1 MLPSRRHTNQMPASP
16 GPVGSPRD
24 DGPSWATLD
33 YPPAP
38 ESLPDTK
45 AESGAYALEFAQS
58 EQELDDI
65 LRLRFEVFNIELGE
79 GLDESFITG
88 RDEDDLDRV
97 FHHLLIRS
105 TRTGEVVGT
114 YRMQIRAMAERYAGF
129 YSAGEFDLR
138 GLTEDVLDQAVEI
151 GRACVAKDH
160 RNGRVL
166 HLLWRGLASYLTCN
180 DKRYLF
186 GCCSLTSQ
194 DRALGARVHRYL
206 EREGY
211 LWPSGTVAPLPEL
224 ACPANDVD
232 DDSTEAVHI
241 PALFQSYLNLGATV
255 CGPPAI
261 DTLFKTIDFLVLFDK
276 TKLSA
281 RAFRSLFA

>member
-1 MLPSRRHTNQMPASP
+1 VTATPSPA
-16 GPVGSPRD
+16 GSPRD
-24 DGPSWATLD
+24 TGQSWATLD

-38 ESLPDTK
+38 EALPDTQAK
-45 AESGAYALEFAQS
+45 SGAYTLEFAQT
-58 EQELDDI
+58 ERELDDI
-65 LRLRFEVFNIELGE
+65 LRLRFEVFNLELGE
-79 GLDESFITG
+79 GLNESYITG

-105 TRTGEVVGT
+105 SKTGEVVGT
-114 YRMQIRAMAERYAGF
+114 YRMQTGAMAKQHAGF
-129 YSAGEFDLR
+129 YSAGEFNLE
-138 GLTEDVLDQAVEI
+138 GLPQDILDQAVEI

-166 HLLWRGLASYLTCN
+166 HLLWKGLASYLTWN

-194 DRALGARVHRYL
+194 DRALGARVHAYL
-206 EREGY
+206 QREGY
-211 LWPSGTVAPLPEL
+211 LWPEGLVTPLPEL
-224 ACPANDVD
+224 ACLADGAD
-232 DDSTEAVHI
+232 DPSAEDVHI

-281 RAFRSLFA
+281 RVYRSFFA

>member
-1 MLPSRRHTNQMPASP
+1 MSATPSSGH
-16 GPVGSPRD
+16 SPRD
-24 DGPSWATLD
+24 NSQSWATID

-38 ESLPDTK
+38 EALPDTEAK
-45 AESGAYALEFAQS
+45 SGAYTLEFAQT
-58 EQELDDI
+58 ERELDDI
-65 LRLRFEVFNIELGE
+65 LRLRFEVFNLELGE
-79 GLDESFITG
+79 GLNESYITG

-105 TRTGEVVGT
+105 SRTGEVVGT
-114 YRMQIRAMAERYAGF
+114 YRMQTRAMAERHAGF
-129 YSAGEFDLR
+129 YSAGEFNLE
-138 GLTEDVLDQAVEI
+138 GLPEDILDQAVEI

-166 HLLWRGLASYLTCN
+166 HLLWKGLASYLTWN

-194 DRALGARVHRYL
+194 DRALGARVHAYL
-206 EREGY
+206 LREGY
-211 LWPSGTVAPLPEL
+211 SWPAGLITPLPEL
-224 ACPANDVD
+224 ACPAGDAD
-232 DDSTEAVHI
+232 DPSAEEVHI

-281 RAFRSLFA
+281 RVYRSFFA

>member
-1 MLPSRRHTNQMPASP
+1 MPGTPGPAS
-16 GPVGSPRD
+16 GPRADSQ
-24 DGPSWATLD
+24 SWTTLE

-38 ESLPDTK
+38 EALPDAQ
-45 AESGAYALEFAQS
+45 AESGAYTLEFARTEGQ
-58 EQELDDI
+58 LDDI
-65 LRLRFEVFNIELGE
+65 LRLRFEVFNLELGE
-79 GLDESFITG
+79 GLNESYITG

-105 TRTGEVVGT
+105 SRTGEVVGT
-114 YRMQIRAMAERYAGF
+114 YRMQTRAMADRHAGY
-129 YSAGEFDLR
+129 YSAGEFDLG
-138 GLTEDVLDQAVEI
+138 GLPQDILDQSVEI

-166 HLLWRGLASYLTCN
+166 HLMWRGLASYLTWN

-194 DRALGARVHRYL
+194 DRALGARVHGYL
-206 EREGY
+206 QREGY
-211 LWPSGTVAPLPEL
+211 LWPAGTVTPLPEL
-224 ACPANDVD
+224 ACPAD
-232 DDSTEAVHI
+232 DRDGQSAEDIHI
-241 PALFQSYLNLGATV
+241 PPLFQSYLNMGATV

-281 RAFRSLFA
+281 RVYRSFFA

>member
-1 MLPSRRHTNQMPASP
+1 
-16 GPVGSPRD
+16 
-24 DGPSWATLD
+24 
-33 YPPAP
+33 
-38 ESLPDTK
+38 LPDTQ
-45 AESGAYALEFAQS
+45 ARSGAYTLEFAQT

-65 LRLRFEVFNIELGE
+65 LRLRFEVFNLELGE
-79 GLDESFITG
+79 GLNESYITG

-105 TRTGEVVGT
+105 SMTGEVVGT
-114 YRMQIRAMAERYAGF
+114 YRMQTRAMAERHAGF
-129 YSAGEFDLR
+129 YSAGEFNLG
-138 GLTEDVLDQAVEI
+138 GLPDTILDEAVEI

-166 HLLWRGLASYLTCN
+166 HLLWRGLASYLTLN

-194 DRALGARVHRYL
+194 DRALGARVHSYL
-206 EREGY
+206 GREGY
-211 LWPSGTVAPLPEL
+211 LWPEGTVTPLPEM
-224 ACPANDVD
+224 ACPPDPQDDQSANDI
-232 DDSTEAVHI
+232 HI

-281 RAFRSLFA
+281 RAHRSFFA

>member
-1 MLPSRRHTNQMPASP
+1 
-16 GPVGSPRD
+16 
-24 DGPSWATLD
+24 
-33 YPPAP
+33 
-38 ESLPDTK
+38 LPDTQAK
-45 AESGAYALEFAQS
+45 SGAYTLEFAQT
-58 EQELDDI
+58 ERELDDI
-65 LRLRFEVFNIELGE
+65 LRLRFEVFNLELGE
-79 GLDESFITG
+79 GLNESYITG

-105 TRTGEVVGT
+105 SRTGEVVGT
-114 YRMQIRAMAERYAGF
+114 YRMQTKAMAERYAGF
-129 YSAGEFDLR
+129 YSAGEFDLG
-138 GLTEDVLDQAVEI
+138 GLPESILDQAVEI

-166 HLLWRGLASYLTCN
+166 HLLWRGLASYLTWN

-194 DRALGARVHRYL
+194 DRALGARVYRYL
-206 EREGY
+206 QREGY
-211 LWPSGTVAPLPEL
+211 LWPAGTVAPLPEL
-224 ACPANDVD
+224 ACPAD
-232 DDSTEAVHI
+232 DGDDEPAEEVHI

-281 RAFRSLFA
+281 RAFRSFFA

>member
-1 MLPSRRHTNQMPASP
+1 VTATPNPAS
-16 GPVGSPRD
+16 SPRD
-24 DGPSWATLD
+24 HGQPWATLD

-38 ESLPDTK
+38 EALPNTQIK
-45 AESGAYALEFAQS
+45 SRAYTLEFAKT

-65 LRLRFEVFNIELGE
+65 LRLRFEVFNLELGE
-79 GLDESFITG
+79 GLNESYITG

-105 TRTGEVVGT
+105 SRTGEVVGT
-114 YRMQIRAMAERYAGF
+114 YRMQTRAMAERHAGF
-129 YSAGEFDLR
+129 YSAGEFDLG
-138 GLTEDVLDQAVEI
+138 GLPESVLDQAVEI

-166 HLLWRGLASYLTCN
+166 HLLWRGLASYLTWN

-194 DRALGARVHRYL
+194 DRALGARAHHYL
-206 EREGY
+206 QREGY
-211 LWPSGTVAPLPEL
+211 LWPAGTVAPLPEL
-224 ACPANDVD
+224 ACPANDGD
-232 DDSTEAVHI
+232 DESAEEVHI

-281 RAFRSLFA
+281 RVFQSFFA

>member
-1 MLPSRRHTNQMPASP
+1 MSATPSSGLSTHGNSQ
-16 GPVGSPRD
+16 
-24 DGPSWATLD
+24 SWATID

-38 ESLPDTK
+38 EALPDTEAK
-45 AESGAYALEFAQS
+45 SGAYTLEFAQT

-65 LRLRFEVFNIELGE
+65 LRLRFEVFNLELGE
-79 GLDESFITG
+79 GLNESYITG

-105 TRTGEVVGT
+105 SKTGEVVGT
-114 YRMQIRAMAERYAGF
+114 YRMQTGAMAEQHAGF
-129 YSAGEFDLR
+129 YSAGEFNLE
-138 GLTEDVLDQAVEI
+138 GLPQDILDQAVEI

-166 HLLWRGLASYLTCN
+166 HLLWKGLASYLTWN

-194 DRALGARVHRYL
+194 DRALGARVHGYL
-206 EREGY
+206 QREGY
-211 LWPSGTVAPLPEL
+211 LWPEGLVTPLPEL
-224 ACPANDVD
+224 ACLAD
-232 DDSTEAVHI
+232 DADDPSAEDVHI
-241 PALFQSYLNLGATV
+241 PPLFQSYLNLGATV

-281 RAFRSLFA
+281 RVYRSFFA

>member
-1 MLPSRRHTNQMPASP
+1 MAAARSYRQNPHDIS
-16 GPVGSPRD
+16 
-24 DGPSWATLD
+24 PSWATID

-38 ESLPDTK
+38 EALPDTE
-45 AESGAYALEFAQS
+45 AESGAYTLEFAQT

-65 LRLRFEVFNIELGE
+65 LRLRFEVFNLELGE
-79 GLDESFITG
+79 GLDESYITG

-105 TRTGEVVGT
+105 SKTGEVVGT
-114 YRMQIRAMAERYAGF
+114 YRMQTGAMAEQHAGF
-129 YSAGEFDLR
+129 YSAGEFNLE
-138 GLTEDVLDQAVEI
+138 GLPQDILDQAVEI

-166 HLLWRGLASYLTCN
+166 HLLWKGLASYLTWN

-194 DRALGARVHRYL
+194 DRALGARVHAYL
-206 EREGY
+206 QREGY
-211 LWPSGTVAPLPEL
+211 LWPAGLVTPLPEL
-224 ACPANDVD
+224 ACLAD
-232 DDSTEAVHI
+232 DADDPSAEGVHI

-281 RAFRSLFA
+281 RVYRSFFA

>member
-1 MLPSRRHTNQMPASP
+1 MPATPSS
-16 GPVGSPRD
+16 GYGPRD
-24 DGPSWATLD
+24 NSQSWATID
-33 YPPAP
+33 YPPTP
-38 ESLPDTK
+38 EALPDTE
-45 AESGAYALEFAQS
+45 AESGGYTLEFAQT

-65 LRLRFEVFNIELGE
+65 LRLRFEVFNLELGE
-79 GLDESFITG
+79 GLNESYITG

-105 TRTGEVVGT
+105 SRTGEVVGT
-114 YRMQIRAMAERYAGF
+114 YRMQTRAMAERHAGF
-129 YSAGEFDLR
+129 YSAGEFDLG
-138 GLTEDVLDQAVEI
+138 GLPENILHQAVEI

-166 HLLWRGLASYLTCN
+166 HLLWQGLASYLTWN

-194 DRALGARVHRYL
+194 DRALGARVYAYL
-206 EREGY
+206 QREGY
-211 LWPSGTVAPLPEL
+211 LWPAGMVTPLPEL
-224 ACPANDVD
+224 ACPADD
-232 DDSTEAVHI
+232 ADDSSAEDIQI
-241 PALFQSYLNLGATV
+241 PPLFQSYLNLGATV

-281 RAFRSLFA
+281 RVYRSFFA

>member
-1 MLPSRRHTNQMPASP
+1 MPATPSSSY
-16 GPVGSPRD
+16 GPHDNSQ
-24 DGPSWATLD
+24 SWATIE
-33 YPPAP
+33 YPPTP
-38 ESLPDTK
+38 EALPDTE
-45 AESGAYALEFAQS
+45 AESGAYTLEFAQT

-65 LRLRFEVFNIELGE
+65 LRLRFEVFNLELGE
-79 GLDESFITG
+79 GLNESYITG

-105 TRTGEVVGT
+105 SRTGEVVGT
-114 YRMQIRAMAERYAGF
+114 YRMQTRAMAERHAGF
-129 YSAGEFDLR
+129 YSAGEFDLG
-138 GLTEDVLDQAVEI
+138 GLPENILHQAVEI

-166 HLLWRGLASYLTCN
+166 HLLWQGLASYLTWN

-194 DRALGARVHRYL
+194 DRALGARVHAYL
-206 EREGY
+206 QREGY
-211 LWPSGTVAPLPEL
+211 LWPAGLVSPLPEL
-224 ACPANDVD
+224 ACPADEADGPSTD
-232 DDSTEAVHI
+232 DVHI
-241 PALFQSYLNLGATV
+241 PPLFQSYLNLGATV

-281 RAFRSLFA
+281 RVYRSFFA

>member
-1 MLPSRRHTNQMPASP
+1 MTAKP
-16 GPVGSPRD
+16 GPTSSPRHI
-24 DGPSWATLD
+24 GQAWATLD

-38 ESLPDTK
+38 EALPNTRAK
-45 AESGAYALEFAQS
+45 SGPYTLEFAQT

-65 LRLRFEVFNIELGE
+65 LRLRFEVFNLELGE
-79 GLDESFITG
+79 GLNESYITG

-105 TRTGEVVGT
+105 SRTGKVVGT
-114 YRMQIRAMAERYAGF
+114 YRMQTRAMAERHAGF
-129 YSAGEFDLR
+129 YSAGEFDLG
-138 GLTEDVLDQAVEI
+138 GLPESILDQAVEI

-166 HLLWRGLASYLTCN
+166 HLLWRGLASYLTWN

-206 EREGY
+206 QREDY
-211 LWPSGTVAPLPEL
+211 MWQEGTVAPLPEL
-224 ACPANDVD
+224 ACPAKSGD
-232 DDSTEAVHI
+232 DESAEDVHI

-281 RAFRSLFA
+281 RVFRSFFA

>member
-1 MLPSRRHTNQMPASP
+1 MPATPGSSYSP
-16 GPVGSPRD
+16 HDNSQ
-24 DGPSWATLD
+24 SWATID
-33 YPPAP
+33 YPPTP
-38 ESLPDTK
+38 EALPDTE
-45 AESGAYALEFAQS
+45 AESGAYTLEFAQT

-65 LRLRFEVFNIELGE
+65 LRLRFEVFNLELGE
-79 GLDESFITG
+79 GLNESYITG

-105 TRTGEVVGT
+105 SRTGEVVGT
-114 YRMQIRAMAERYAGF
+114 YRMQTRAMAERHAGF
-129 YSAGEFDLR
+129 YSAGEFDLG
-138 GLTEDVLDQAVEI
+138 GLPENILHQAVEI

-166 HLLWRGLASYLTCN
+166 HLLWQGLASYLTWN

-194 DRALGARVHRYL
+194 DRALGARVYAYL
-206 EREGY
+206 QREGH
-211 LWPSGTVAPLPEL
+211 LWPAGMVTPLPEL
-224 ACPANDVD
+224 ACPADDADNSSAEDVD
-232 DDSTEAVHI
+232 I
-241 PALFQSYLNLGATV
+241 PPLFQSYLNLGATV

-281 RAFRSLFA
+281 RVYRSFFA

>member
-1 MLPSRRHTNQMPASP
+1 MSATPSSGLSTHGNSQ
-16 GPVGSPRD
+16 
-24 DGPSWATLD
+24 SWATID

-38 ESLPDTK
+38 EALPDTE
-45 AESGAYALEFAQS
+45 AESGAYTLEFAQT

-65 LRLRFEVFNIELGE
+65 LRLRFEVFNLELGE
-79 GLDESFITG
+79 GLNESYITG

-105 TRTGEVVGT
+105 SKTGEVVGT
-114 YRMQIRAMAERYAGF
+114 YRMQTGAMAEQHAGF
-129 YSAGEFDLR
+129 YSAGEFNLE
-138 GLTEDVLDQAVEI
+138 GLPQDVLDQAVEI

-166 HLLWRGLASYLTCN
+166 HLLWKGLASYLTWN

-194 DRALGARVHRYL
+194 DRALGARVHGYL
-206 EREGY
+206 QREGY
-211 LWPSGTVAPLPEL
+211 LWPEGLVTPLPEL
-224 ACPANDVD
+224 ACLAD
-232 DDSTEAVHI
+232 DADGPSAEDVHI

-281 RAFRSLFA
+281 RVYRSFFA

>member
-1 MLPSRRHTNQMPASP
+1 VSSTPTSARGP
-16 GPVGSPRD
+16 GHGD
-24 DGPSWATLD
+24 QSWATLD

-38 ESLPDTK
+38 EALPDTQ
-45 AESGAYALEFAQS
+45 ARSGPYTLEFAQT

-65 LRLRFEVFNIELGE
+65 LRLRFEVFNLELGE
-79 GLDESFITG
+79 GLNESYITG

-105 TRTGEVVGT
+105 ARTGEVVGT
-114 YRMQIRAMAERYAGF
+114 YRMQTRAMAERHAGF
-129 YSAGEFDLR
+129 YSAGEFNLG
-138 GLTEDVLDQAVEI
+138 GLPDTILDQAVEI

-166 HLLWRGLASYLTCN
+166 HLLWRGLASYLTLN

-194 DRALGARVHRYL
+194 DRALGARVYTYL

-211 LWPSGTVAPLPEL
+211 MWPGGTVTPLPHM
-224 ACPANDVD
+224 ACPPDHRD
-232 DDSTEAVHI
+232 DQSATDIHI

-281 RAFRSLFA
+281 RVHRSFFA

>member
-1 MLPSRRHTNQMPASP
+1 MAATPRSGPSPPSNNQ
-16 GPVGSPRD
+16 
-24 DGPSWATLD
+24 SWATID

-38 ESLPDTK
+38 EALPDTR
-45 AESGAYALEFAQS
+45 AESGAYTLDFART
-58 EQELDDI
+58 EQELDEI
-65 LRLRFEVFNIELGE
+65 LRLRFEVFNLELGE
-79 GLDESFITG
+79 GLNESYITG

-105 TRTGEVVGT
+105 SRTGQVVGT
-114 YRMQIRAMAERYAGF
+114 YRMQTRAMARRYAGF
-129 YSAGEFDLR
+129 YSAGEFDLG
-138 GLTEDVLDQAVEI
+138 GLPEDVLDDAVEI

-166 HLLWRGLASYLTCN
+166 HLMWRGLASYLTWN

-194 DRALGARVHRYL
+194 DRALGARVHAYL
-206 EREGY
+206 QRQGY
-211 LWPSGTVAPLPEL
+211 QWTAGRVMPLPEM
-224 ACPANDVD
+224 ACPADGRGD
-232 DDSTEAVHI
+232 RSAKDIHI
-241 PALFQSYLNLGATV
+241 PPLFQSYLNLGAAV

-276 TKLSA
+276 TQLSA
-281 RAFRSLFA
+281 RVYRSFFA